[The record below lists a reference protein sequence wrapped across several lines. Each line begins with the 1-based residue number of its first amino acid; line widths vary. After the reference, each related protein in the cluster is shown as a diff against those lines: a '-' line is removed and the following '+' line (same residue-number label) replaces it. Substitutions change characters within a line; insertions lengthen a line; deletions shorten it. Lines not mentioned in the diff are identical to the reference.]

1 MSEKLMMNTEP
12 KKLKI
17 ELSEVDNKRVEDNEK
32 SNSIVTL

>member
-1 MSEKLMMNTEP
+1 MMNTEP

-32 SNSIVTL
+32 SSSIVTL